1 MDMDPTSDRTRVL
14 VVDDNPDTV
23 ELVCALLSADGHE
36 CEGATSG
43 AQALE
48 RCEAEH
54 FDCMVLDVQL
64 GDTTG
69 IAIAERLAR
78 QPADRPPYIFLMS
91 GHDEAEFA
99 AQLRTG
105 VVDGYLAK
113 TADVCELVGTVHR
126 VLRSG

>member
-1 MDMDPTSDRTRVL
+1 MDIPLDRTRVL

-23 ELVCALLSADGHE
+23 ELVCALLAADGHE

-69 IAIAERLAR
+69 IAVAEQLGRE
-78 QPADRPPYIFLMS
+78 PAARPPYIFLMS
-91 GHDEAEFA
+91 GYDESEFA
-99 AQLRTG
+99 TQLRTG
-105 VVDGYLAK
+105 VVDGYIAK
-113 TADVCELVGTVHR
+113 ATDACQLVDTVHR
-126 VLRSG
+126 VLRTA